1 MPCKDAVLMNETSSS
16 LSTRCKLFIQ
26 SHRALLIILIVAAF
40 VWILVF
46 SQAASDY
53 ILESNWNG
61 TGHFNIFGFTVY
73 VQFEGWSDYAYY
85 YQTWGERF
93 LNGYI
98 PYTSTFDIVGPDHY
112 VPYFFPPLYVYL
124 CALGNSLP
132 IDPFGTAV
140 LICLFGYATAL
151 PVYGITTYIS
161 HNERVGEVAVA
172 TYLLNPLILFHT
184 VYEWLNPAPFVFF
197 MMMSFYLL
205 MKHHRLAG
213 TLSMV
218 TAALF
223 KQTVFFLALPLIAYL
238 IKNPPSKAL
247 VDHSDDSPE
256 SDNSVIGNRLDA
268 RSLLKMAIIVVV
280 YVVIFSFPYI
290 LDFGNYLFYI
300 FLKPGMILLSDITIL
315 PASNS
320 PVPFTVLFIL
330 IGAPEPLT
338 QFINLAT
345 AYSAFLLIGIL
356 IPFVLMLLEVKDD
369 ENLPRYWR
377 RLLFFTLLL
386 LLSVHIFSPRG
397 IYKYYC
403 VALIPFFS
411 IISCERMISY
421 GTKKIQASL
430 SMIIN
435 PLLITVLILIPN
447 RFVYIGLLILV
458 MIAYIFYKEFGLVYN
473 IFSEPLLR
481 IHQSAKSKLFPS
493 NPEMGSS

>member
-1 MPCKDAVLMNETSSS
+1 MSEKSSS
-16 LSTRCKLFIQ
+16 LSNRCKLFIQ
-26 SHRALLIILIVAAF
+26 SYSVLLIILIIAAV

-46 SQAASDY
+46 SRATSDY
-53 ILESNWNG
+53 LTQSNWNG
-61 TGHFNIFGFTVY
+61 TGQFNIFGFTIH

-85 YQTWGERF
+85 YQTWGDRF
-93 LNGYI
+93 LSGYT
-98 PYTSTFDIVGPDHY
+98 PYTSTFDNVGPDQY

-140 LICLFGYATAL
+140 LICLFGYATAF
-151 PVYGITTYIS
+151 PIYGIATYLS
-161 HNERVGEVAVA
+161 HNKRVGEIAVA

-205 MKHHRLAG
+205 MKQRRLAG

-223 KQTVFFLALPLIAYL
+223 KQTAFFLALPLIAYL
-238 IKNPPSKAL
+238 IKNPPSKNP
-247 VDHSDDSPE
+247 DEQTENHPEGDDLIVG
-256 SDNSVIGNRLDA
+256 DQLDV
-268 RSLLKMAIIVVV
+268 RGLLKMVLIVVV

-290 LDFGNYLFYI
+290 LDFGNYIFYI
-300 FLKPGMILLSDITIL
+300 FMKPGMVLLNDVTVL

-320 PVPFTVLFIL
+320 PVPFTTLFIL

-345 AYSAFLLIGIL
+345 AYSGFLLIGIL
-356 IPFVLMLLEVKDD
+356 ITLVPMLLEVKDD
-369 ENLPRYWR
+369 KNLPSYWR
-377 RLLFFTLLL
+377 RILFLSLLL
-386 LLSVHIFSPRG
+386 LLSIHIFSPRG

-403 VALIPFFS
+403 VALIPFLS
-411 IISCERMISY
+411 IVSCERMIAR
-421 GTKKIQASL
+421 GTHKTKASL

-435 PLLITVLILIPN
+435 PILITMLILIPH
-447 RFVYIGLLILV
+447 RFVYLGLLILV
-458 MIAYIFYKEFGLVYN
+458 MFGYIFYKEFGLVYS
-473 IFSEPLLR
+473 IVSEPLSR
-481 IHQSAKSKLFPS
+481 IRKSVNSKIFPS
-493 NPEMGSS
+493 TPETGNS